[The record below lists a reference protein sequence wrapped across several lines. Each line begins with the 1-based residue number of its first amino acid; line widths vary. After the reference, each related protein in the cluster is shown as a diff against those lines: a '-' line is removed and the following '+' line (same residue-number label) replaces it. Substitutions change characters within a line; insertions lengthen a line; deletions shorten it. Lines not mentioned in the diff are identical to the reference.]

1 MPPMTRRALQDEL
14 ALSRGFPSLEEEV
27 YIGLVRTTW
36 QLDARVHRAYRQ
48 GELTASQYNVLRILR
63 GSGEP
68 LSCTEIADRMVTRD
82 SDLTRLLGG
91 LEKRGLVKRLRAADD
106 ARRVDNRITAKGR
119 TLLKRLD
126 QPVQDAIRSQLS
138 KAGKK
143 KLEDL
148 AGLLEDV
155 RLIAKEAG

>member
-1 MPPMTRRALQDEL
+1 MFPMPGRALANEL
-14 ALSRGFPSLEEEV
+14 ALTRGFPSLEEEV

-36 QLDARVHRAYRQ
+36 QLDAPVHQVYRQ
-48 GELTASQYNVLRILR
+48 GNLSPSQYNVLRILR

-68 LSCTEIADRMVTRD
+68 LSCSEIANRMVTRD

-91 LEKRGLVKRLRAADD
+91 LEKRGLVKRSRAVDD

-126 QPVQDAIRSQLS
+126 QPVRQAIRSQL
-138 KAGKK
+138 KRAGKQ
-143 KLEDL
+143 KLEKL
-148 AGLLEDV
+148 AQLLEEL
-155 RLIAKEAG
+155 RLIAKEGE

>member
-1 MPPMTRRALQDEL
+1 MSPMARRALRDEL
-14 ALSRGFPSLEEEV
+14 ALTRGFPSLEEEV

-36 QLDARVHRAYRQ
+36 QLDAQVHQAYRQ
-48 GELTASQYNVLRILR
+48 GNLSPSQYNVLRILR

-68 LSCTEIADRMVTRD
+68 LSCSEIANRMVTRD
-82 SDLTRLLGG
+82 SDLTRLLSG
-91 LEKRGLVKRLRAADD
+91 LEKRDLVKRSRAADD

-126 QPVQDAIRSQLS
+126 QPVQHAIRSQLS
-138 KAGKK
+138 RAGKK
-143 KLEDL
+143 NLEAL

-155 RLIAKEAG
+155 RLVAKEAR

>member
-1 MPPMTRRALQDEL
+1 MAKRALQDEL
-14 ALSRGFPSLEEEV
+14 ALTRGFPSLEEEV
-27 YIGLVRTTW
+27 YISLVRTTW
-36 QLDARVHRAYRQ
+36 QLDAQVHHAYRQ
-48 GELTASQYNVLRILR
+48 GKLSPSQYNVLRILR

-91 LEKRGLVKRLRAADD
+91 LERRGLVKRERAADD

-119 TLLKRLD
+119 ALLKRLD
-126 QPVQDAIRSQLS
+126 EPVQHAIRSQLRR
-138 KAGKK
+138 AGTK

-148 AGLLEDV
+148 TGLLEDV
-155 RLIAKEAG
+155 RRIAREAE